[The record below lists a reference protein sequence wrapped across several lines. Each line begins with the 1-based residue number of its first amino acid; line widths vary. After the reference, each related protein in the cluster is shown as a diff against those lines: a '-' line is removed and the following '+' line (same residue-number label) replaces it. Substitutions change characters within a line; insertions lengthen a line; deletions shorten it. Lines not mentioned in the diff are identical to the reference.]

1 MCGTQRDLTAS
12 WCHAHHIVAWQAG
25 GPTVLDNL
33 VLLCGHH
40 HRLVHTGDWTVVMA
54 HDGHPDF
61 LPPPWIDPDRTPLRN
76 TTRLLL
82 RT

>member
-1 MCGTQRDLTAS
+1 M
-12 WCHAHHIVAWQAG
+12 
-25 GPTVLDNL
+25 LDNL